1 MKILVTG
8 SAGVLGGKVAQGLS
22 DKYELRAADIL
33 QADGPANYNARLRLS
48 GEFVQVDF
56 TDYAQTRE
64 VVEGCDIVVH
74 CAAIHPWKQYTDEQY
89 IDNNVKAAY
98 QVFKACAEIGV
109 QKLVFTSSIAA
120 VGYNFAVEEMPV
132 TEEQS
137 PRNTDLYSLTKTLCE
152 EIIRMFNRRS
162 GLNAICLR
170 PTNFVPREG
179 LELGRALLTCSFTH
193 PDDVASAHLRAVETE
208 VSGVEYCFI
217 APRVPYTTDDIKRSQ
232 TEPAA
237 VIEQYYPG
245 APAWFAARGIEVGPL
260 GTLYST
266 EKAKNFLGW
275 QAEWDFERWWNSVT

>member
-8 SAGVLGGKVAQGLS
+8 SAGVLGGKVAKGLV
-22 DKYELRAADIL
+22 DKYELRTVDIL
-33 QADGPANYNARLRLS
+33 PADSP
-48 GEFVQVDF
+48 GEFVQVDLMN
-56 TDYAQTRE
+56 YAQVRA

-120 VGYNFAVEEMPV
+120 VGYNFAIEEMPV
-132 TEEQS
+132 MEDQT
-137 PRNTDLYSLTKTLCE
+137 PRTTDLYSLTKTLCE
-152 EIIRMFNRRS
+152 ETIRMFNRRS

-179 LELGRALLTCSFTH
+179 LELGRALLSCGFTH
-193 PDDVASAHLRAVETE
+193 PDDVASAHLRAVETK
-208 VSGVEYCFI
+208 VTGIEYCFI
-217 APRVPYTTDDIKRSQ
+217 APRVPYTPDDIKRSQ
-232 TEPAA
+232 TEPSA

-245 APAWFAARGIEVGPL
+245 VTAWFAERGIKIGQL

-275 QAEWDFERWWNSVT
+275 QPAWDFERWWKSAKNS

>member
-1 MKILVTG
+1 
-8 SAGVLGGKVAQGLS
+8 
-22 DKYELRAADIL
+22 
-33 QADGPANYNARLRLS
+33 
-48 GEFVQVDF
+48 VQVDLMN
-56 TDYAQTRE
+56 YAQVRA

-120 VGYNFAVEEMPV
+120 VGYNFAIEEMPV
-132 TEEQS
+132 MEDQT
-137 PRNTDLYSLTKTLCE
+137 PRTTDLYSLTKTLCE
-152 EIIRMFNRRS
+152 ETIRMFNRRS

-179 LELGRALLTCSFTH
+179 LELGRALLSCGFTH
-193 PDDVASAHLRAVETE
+193 PDDVASAHLRAVETK
-208 VSGVEYCFI
+208 VTGIEYCFI
-217 APRVPYTTDDIKRSQ
+217 APRVPYTPDDIKRSQ
-232 TEPAA
+232 TEPSA

-245 APAWFAARGIEVGPL
+245 VTAWFAERGIKIGQL

-275 QAEWDFERWWNSVT
+275 QPAWDFERWWKSAKNS